1 LPFNEILKM
10 LFTAT
15 HEATEHHHGVV
26 HSVNTRDQHPFARRI
41 PCLVPTA
48 EVLAIVDPA
57 EFRKAYFNL
66 LHQRQEVVE
75 QWLATLK
82 PEVDYTVASLASDAP
97 EWRSLVGA
105 LVAKKRPDCWGG
117 SDLPFIQH

>member
-1 LPFNEILKM
+1 
-10 LFTAT
+10 
-15 HEATEHHHGVV
+15 
-26 HSVNTRDQHPFARRI
+26 
-41 PCLVPTA
+41 
-48 EVLAIVDPA
+48 
-57 EFRKAYFNL
+57 L

-117 SDLPFIQH
+117 SDFPT